1 MISFL
6 KNLLG
11 GNRANLVAIIE
22 SGARII
28 DVRSP
33 AEFHSGHVAG
43 SENIPLDVIEKK
55 IGTANKEEI
64 IVLCCRSGTRS
75 GMAAGK
81 LRQMGF
87 RNVHN
92 GGSWTS
98 LKSLILKK

>member
-11 GNRANLVAIIE
+11 NGRSDLVEIIG

-33 AEFHSGHVAG
+33 AEFHSGHVKG

-55 IGTANKEEI
+55 IDTTNKEEI
-64 IVLCCRSGTRS
+64 IVLCCRSGARS

-87 RNVHN
+87 TNVHN

-98 LKSLILKK
+98 VKSLIK

>member
-6 KNLLG
+6 KNLMG
-11 GNRANLVAIIE
+11 SNKTNLVEIIG

-33 AEFHSGHVAG
+33 AEFHSGHVKG

-55 IGTANKEEI
+55 MSAGNKEEV

-75 GMAAGK
+75 GMATNK
-81 LRQMGF
+81 LHQMGF
-87 RNVHN
+87 KNVHN

-98 LKSLILKK
+98 VKSLIK